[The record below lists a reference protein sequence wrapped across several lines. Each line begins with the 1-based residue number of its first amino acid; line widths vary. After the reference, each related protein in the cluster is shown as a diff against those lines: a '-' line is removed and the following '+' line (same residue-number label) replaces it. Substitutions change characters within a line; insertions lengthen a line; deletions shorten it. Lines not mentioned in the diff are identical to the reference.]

1 MTTGAGTLFVYG
13 GGQTSIGPVDNPSN
27 APAPS
32 VNRPLI
38 FEPTAELLTAQG
50 RAVGADLAMAVS
62 AGPAG
67 AFSSIWGGANVY
79 VSTDNVTYVYMGRLA
94 GQSRMGTLT
103 AELVSFQPGTTRS
116 AGGGSLP
123 RSGDT
128 SDVVNADTT
137 HTLSLSTVE
146 SNAELDTVTYADA
159 AAFRSLC
166 IICDT
171 DYSNVEFLSYQTATL
186 TGANTYDL
194 TTLFRGLY
202 GTAASPHETGSLF
215 ARLDNSMFGLPL
227 PPPYVGVKL
236 YIKLQSFNVFNAGVQ
251 ELSDA
256 TPYTF
261 MPSGIGAHGFVQE
274 VDTTGGIS
282 GGPITD
288 IGAVFLSPVTPG
300 DLLANISTDTVSP
313 GGVTATAFLDNNFG
327 SVQYS
332 IIQRSASVWIGSTA
346 YVRELDTT
354 GGISGG
360 PITVG
365 IGTVSLAKIA
375 AGDLLAVAS
384 GTVSATPSAVTA
396 TAFLDY
402 NFGTVQNTLI
412 RRGAS
417 TWNAESLSAFLDES
431 FSTVQ
436 GMMLRRGA
444 SSWAAESPPLPYAQF
459 MPGVPAASAIARL
472 SITEA
477 SAFAANF
484 SGSAGLARTASS
496 TTAITAIN
504 VVHAGTTTQIGSV
517 TFSTST
523 TATFGTTG
531 GTVQSMAA
539 GDLLE
544 FAYPASAD
552 ATLADVAITLRA
564 TRS

>member
-1 MTTGAGTLFVYG
+1 
-13 GGQTSIGPVDNPSN
+13 
-27 APAPS
+27 
-32 VNRPLI
+32 
-38 FEPTAELLTAQG
+38 
-50 RAVGADLAMAVS
+50 
-62 AGPAG
+62 
-67 AFSSIWGGANVY
+67 
-79 VSTDNVTYVYMGRLA
+79 
-94 GQSRMGTLT
+94 
-103 AELVSFQPGTTRS
+103 
-116 AGGGSLP
+116 
-123 RSGDT
+123 
-128 SDVVNADTT
+128 
-137 HTLSLSTVE
+137 
-146 SNAELDTVTYADA
+146 
-159 AAFRSLC
+159 
-166 IICDT
+166 
-171 DYSNVEFLSYQTATL
+171 
-186 TGANTYDL
+186 
-194 TTLFRGLY
+194 
-202 GTAASPHETGSLF
+202 
-215 ARLDNSMFGLPL
+215 
-227 PPPYVGVKL
+227 
-236 YIKLQSFNVFNAGVQ
+236 
-251 ELSDA
+251 
-256 TPYTF
+256 
-261 MPSGIGAHGFVQE
+261 
-274 VDTTGGIS
+274 
-282 GGPITD
+282 
-288 IGAVFLSPVTPG
+288 
-300 DLLANISTDTVSP
+300 
-313 GGVTATAFLDNNFG
+313 
-327 SVQYS
+327 
-332 IIQRSASVWIGSTA
+332 VWIGSTA

-459 MPGVPAASAIARL
+459 MPGAPAASAIARL

-484 SGSAGLARTASS
+484 SGSSGLARTASS

-504 VVHAGTTTQIGSV
+504 LVHAGTTTQIGSV

-544 FAYPASAD
+544 FAYPSSAD